1 MGRLARSVVR
11 RFRQIHGQGEP
22 TPTAPQE
29 PEEEGY
35 SPSIAP
41 SQAEESIPP
50 EDNEPYE
57 RYAGFMIYVDEET
70 NRGRLPHGMAVMIG
84 ELVRRFER
92 YQKAAEDPNQQGARD
107 QELEELQRRCE
118 ALSEALNQGEV
129 NWEDVRRKYHNIN
142 QTNQNIIHNTLR
154 DALRGAGEEEGSE
167 PPASAEAEGADEDY
181 KKRAKRSL
189 RSLQVRR
196 GDEPASAEA
205 EGAGGP
211 PPDR

>member
-1 MGRLARSVVR
+1 MSEGMGRLARSVVR

-107 QELEELQRRCE
+107 RELEELQRRCE

-129 NWEDVRRKYHNIN
+129 TGRTSKK
-142 QTNQNIIHNTLR
+142 NTIMSTR
-154 DALRGAGEEEGSE
+154 QI
-167 PPASAEAEGADEDY
+167 
-181 KKRAKRSL
+181 KI
-189 RSLQVRR
+189 
-196 GDEPASAEA
+196 
-205 EGAGGP
+205 
-211 PPDR
+211 